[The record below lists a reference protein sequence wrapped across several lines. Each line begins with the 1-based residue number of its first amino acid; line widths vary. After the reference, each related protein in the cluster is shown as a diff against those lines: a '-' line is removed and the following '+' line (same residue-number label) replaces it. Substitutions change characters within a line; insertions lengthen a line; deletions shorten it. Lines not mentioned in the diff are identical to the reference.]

1 MTPFAD
7 DDSTN
12 PWCTHVNTT
21 IGEALIPWEC
31 SELKCIVERDMD
43 TGDADNDLIFT
54 PTPTAADYMVIQPGR
69 AKLYINKTLQNH
81 AFALSNDF
89 NADEITIAVPTG
101 ASSLLLSAASAT
113 AVALAALAF

>member
-12 PWCTHVNTT
+12 PWCKHVNTT

-81 AFALSNDF
+81 AFAMSNDW
-89 NADEITIAVPTG
+89 EETEVRIEVPSG
-101 ASSLLLSAASAT
+101 ASFLYSAAIST
-113 AVALAALAF
+113 TALAFASLAF